1 MKKQILLL
9 SLVTLGYMASSH
21 GAGVFVM
28 AQVNKIKESMVEGTT
43 QKINAQA
50 ADIKSQNPTNS
61 GTDVLELS
69 EKKPG
74 KWVITAL
81 NPGTAVIELK
91 KDKAGHKVKKHHC
104 KHTITVTPKKI
115 GTKKV
120 KSEAKKLEQD
130 IKQDVKNFKNEVKE
144 VEQKVEKRMRRNNS

>member
-1 MKKQILLL
+1 MKKQILIL
-9 SLVTLGYMASSH
+9 SLMTLGYIASSH

-28 AQVNKIKESMVEGTT
+28 AQVNKIKESMLQGTT

-50 ADIKSQNPTNS
+50 ADIKSQNPTNA

-74 KWVITAL
+74 KWTITAL

-104 KHTITVTPKKI
+104 KHTITVTPKKTT
-115 GTKKV
+115 TKKV
-120 KSEAKKLEQD
+120 KSEVQK
-130 IKQDVKNFKNEVKE
+130 IKQDFKNFETEVKE
-144 VEQKVEKRMRRNNS
+144 VEEKVEKRMRRTNS